1 MAAPVLNAV
10 RRRRP
15 PRTFG
20 RRRVVAIISLAVVLT
35 VWELL
40 GRRQPLFAS
49 FPSEVAAA
57 AVRIFLPQIVPAFAS
72 TLIGYVTGLAIAIPL
87 AIVIGVAMGRVRL
100 VDIVLAPYVNAL
112 YVTPRIALIPL
123 LVLWLGLDFQLR
135 VAIVVLSAIFP
146 MIVNIYAGMR
156 NVDHAL
162 LEVGRVFVAS
172 PRQRLL
178 TIIVPSSVPYLFT
191 GLRLGISRALGG
203 VIVAEMTASIT
214 GIGRKLIDY
223 STFFLVDQLFVG
235 IITVGFFGLLVTA
248 GLRAFQHATASWTEV
263 ATSR

>member
-1 MAAPVLNAV
+1 MNALRHRRLRPSIGQRHVIAAL
-10 RRRRP
+10 
-15 PRTFG
+15 
-20 RRRVVAIISLAVVLT
+20 SLAVVLT
-35 VWELL
+35 IWEIL

-49 FPSEVAAA
+49 FPSEIAAA
-57 AVRIFLPQIVPAFAS
+57 AVRVFFPQIVPAFVS
-72 TLIGYVTGLAIAIPL
+72 TLIGYVTGLALAIPL
-87 AIVIGVAMGRVRL
+87 AVVIGIAMGRIRL
-100 VDIVLAPYVNAL
+100 VDIILAPYVNAL

-135 VAIVVLSAIFP
+135 VVIVLLSAIFP
-146 MIVNIYAGMR
+146 MIVNTYAGMR
-156 NVDHAL
+156 NVDQAL

-235 IITVGFFGLLVTA
+235 IIAVGFFGLFVTA
-248 GLRAFQHATASWTEV
+248 ALRWFQHATASWTEV